1 MIFCDSLNDYV
12 LDIVFVQV
20 QAGAMALAVVP
31 HHGISVSVMS
41 HQQFFS

>member
-31 HHGISVSVMS
+31 HHESSAVFLLNII
-41 HQQFFS
+41 